1 MTENEIAKVVF
12 DAAKDVLKELG
23 PGLLEKAYEECLCYE
38 LQRRGIKIERQKRLP
53 VVYKGMSIDCDF
65 VMDVVVEGKVVLE
78 LKAVGEMNDLFKA
91 QLLTYLKLTG
101 CKLGLLINFN
111 VPYIGAGIQR
121 IVNGL

>member
-23 PGLLEKAYEECLCYE
+23 PGLLEKAYEDCLCYE
-38 LQRRGIKIERQKRLP
+38 LQRRGIKLERQKRLP

>member
-111 VPYIGAGIQR
+111 VPYIVAGIQR